1 MSEDMP
7 LGMLLCRYC
16 IVFHCIFHCIP
27 NTSPRGLHLEGGG
40 EDDLTAVFLRYEFGG
55 LIFGGTCFRN
65 FTVPN
70 VLHSDCE
77 KYLRFFPLF
86 LKFRDTLGESDKNR
100 ESRWEKTPGGC
111 TFGIFGWRMCR

>member
-1 MSEDMP
+1 MP
-7 LGMLLCRYC
+7 LL
-16 IVFHCIFHCIP
+16 HCFSLYFSLHSKYKP
-27 NTSPRGLHLEGGG
+27 QGLTFGGG
-40 EDDLTAVFLRYEFGG
+40 GDDLTAGFLRYEFGG